1 VKIRQVMVYGVT
13 KALVSVGRRG
23 LGPGFEWLAGR
34 RSMSFVSKVFTN
46 VMS

>member
-1 VKIRQVMVYGVT
+1 MKIRQVMVYGVT

-23 LGPGFEWLAGR
+23 LGPGFEWLAG
-34 RSMSFVSKVFTN
+34 SMSFVSKVFTN

>member
-1 VKIRQVMVYGVT
+1 MKIRQGNGVR
-13 KALVSVGRRG
+13 ALVSVGRRG

-34 RSMSFVSKVFTN
+34 RSMSFVSKVFTK